1 MFNFILQINLTFA
14 GECNSRVA
22 TTIRL
27 HSAQTA
33 SLEQLRNRPLSS
45 KISSIESMTEPTEPQ
60 KAAASSDEELDVT
73 SSKFNPLKA
82 LYSKKVKIPIE
93 NACRFDNVSIFLSRL
108 DRAGG
113 ALDADL
119 EKIVM
124 HNKKTVATK
133 TKIEKVDE
141 EKYHVTASGRTF
153 LKEQG
158 NSILFD
164 N

>member
-1 MFNFILQINLTFA
+1 M
-14 GECNSRVA
+14 
-22 TTIRL
+22 
-27 HSAQTA
+27 
-33 SLEQLRNRPLSS
+33 
-45 KISSIESMTEPTEPQ
+45 SMTEPQ
-60 KAAASSDEELDVT
+60 KATSSDEELDVT

-93 NACRFDNVSIFLSRL
+93 NARRFDNVSIFLSRL

-119 EKIVM
+119 EKIAM
-124 HNKKTVATK
+124 HNKKTDATK
-133 TKIEKVDE
+133 TKTEKVDD